1 MKISGIDK
9 VTKEIYEE
17 NLDNDIED
25 FELSD
30 NPAEWLEIL
39 SHDSAYSSDIGYI
52 TEIRVGNAKIKG
64 NAFRCYVVD
73 FAIKSH
79 CFTFEYKA

>member
-1 MKISGIDK
+1 MNTAEMKKYIESYAK
-9 VTKEIYEE
+9 
-17 NLDNDIED
+17 DNDVQIT
-25 FELSD
+25 LSD

-52 TEIRVGNAKIKG
+52 TELRVGNAKIKG

-79 CFTFEYKA
+79 CFTVEYKA